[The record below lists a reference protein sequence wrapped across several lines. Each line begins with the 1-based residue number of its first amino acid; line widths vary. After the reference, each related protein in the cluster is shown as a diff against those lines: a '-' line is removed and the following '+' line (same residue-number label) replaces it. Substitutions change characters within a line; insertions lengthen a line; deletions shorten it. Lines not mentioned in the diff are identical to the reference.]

1 MFKVYVT
8 FKTGDR
14 HLDTDWCDE
23 KKLMQSLY
31 RLIHGP
37 VARLNII
44 KEIRVV
50 DQDDYTIFL
59 SQEGKQIF
67 PAILTQPQD
76 NNHIIQN

>member
-14 HLDTDWCDE
+14 HLDTDWCDD
-23 KKLMQSLY
+23 KKMIQSLY

-37 VARLNII
+37 VSHMNII

-50 DQDDYTIFL
+50 DHDDCTIFL

-67 PAILTQPQD
+67 PAIQQPQEH
-76 NNHIIQN
+76 NHVIQN

>member
-37 VARLNII
+37 VARLNIVE
-44 KEIRVV
+44 EIRVV
-50 DQDDYTIFL
+50 DQDDYIVFL
-59 SQEGKQIF
+59 SQQGKQIF
-67 PAILTQPQD
+67 PHIPQKE
-76 NNHIIQN
+76 NNHVIQN

>member
-14 HLDTDWCDE
+14 HLDTDWWDE

>member
-1 MFKVYVT
+1 MFRVYVT
-8 FKTGDR
+8 FNTGDR
-14 HLDTDWCDE
+14 HLDTDWCDD
-23 KKLMQSLY
+23 KKMIQSLY

-37 VARLNII
+37 VSHMNII

-50 DQDDYTIFL
+50 DQDDCTIFL

-76 NNHIIQN
+76 DNIIQN

>member
-1 MFKVYVT
+1 MFRVYVT

-14 HLDTDWCDE
+14 HLDTEWCDD
-23 KKLMQSLY
+23 KKMIQSLY

-37 VARLNII
+37 VARLHVI

-76 NNHIIQN
+76 NNQILQN

>member
-1 MFKVYVT
+1 MFRVYVT

-14 HLDTDWCDE
+14 HLDTDWCDD
-23 KKLMQSLY
+23 KKMIQSLY

-37 VARLNII
+37 VARMNVI

-67 PAILTQPQD
+67 PHIPQQE
-76 NNHIIQN
+76 NNHVIQN